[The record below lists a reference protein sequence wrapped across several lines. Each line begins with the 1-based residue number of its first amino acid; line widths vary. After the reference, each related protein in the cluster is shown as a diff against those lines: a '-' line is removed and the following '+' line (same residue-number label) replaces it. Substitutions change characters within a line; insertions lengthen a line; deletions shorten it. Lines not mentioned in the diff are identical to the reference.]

1 MYGASWPCAVWVVAR
16 DVAFVVA
23 LVAPLVVAP
32 VVALVVRT
40 GRNCRPGSLL
50 EASVGTRVGAFA
62 LGPSYRLWVTPTHS
76 WAKGEKF

>member
-1 MYGASWPCAVWVVAR
+1 MTLLQWLREDKG
-16 DVAFVVA
+16 
-23 LVAPLVVAP
+23 P

-76 WAKGEKF
+76 LWDPWARGEGFSRKTIKATYTF